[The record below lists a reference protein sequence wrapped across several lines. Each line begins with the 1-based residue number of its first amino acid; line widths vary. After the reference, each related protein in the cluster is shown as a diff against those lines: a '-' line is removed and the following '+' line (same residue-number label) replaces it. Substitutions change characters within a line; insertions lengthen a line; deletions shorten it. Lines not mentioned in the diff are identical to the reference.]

1 LNRSRRLTLGA
12 GLLCLGAGASLLGKQ
27 SGNDEDEPV
36 PSPGELGKQQNVK
49 IGWGDPA
56 TFYVPPYLPADA
68 VVDRVAFK
76 PVTPAGALDALRGI
90 ARAFRAYPPGCLG
103 RIIRAIFIAGEIR
116 VDGVVAG
123 GTYWRDWIFVES
135 SEDLRPRTRVLN
147 VLIAVHH
154 ETSSHLWLPD
164 TGLQQA
170 FFALE
175 PAHWQYAAST
185 ADAMRIGREQAP
197 PLETGFISAYG
208 STSPE
213 NDFNTY
219 AQTIFHEPARM
230 KHLARAYPLIAR
242 KLALVLDAYIRVDDR
257 LRETFSQ
264 NGLL

>member
-12 GLLCLGAGASLLGKQ
+12 GLLCLGAGVALLGKQ
-27 SGNDEDEPV
+27 ACSDEDEPAPD
-36 PSPGELGKQQNVK
+36 PSQLGKRQNVK
-49 IGWGDPA
+49 IGWGDPT
-56 TFYVPPYLPADA
+56 TFYVPPYLPVDA
-68 VVDRVAFK
+68 VVDRVTFK
-76 PVTPAGALDALRGI
+76 PVTPAAALDALRGI
-90 ARAFRAYPPGCLG
+90 ARAFRAYPPGCLR
-103 RIIRAIFIAGEIR
+103 RIITAIFIAGEIR

-123 GTYWRDWIFVES
+123 GTYWRDWIFVEAS
-135 SEDLRPRTRVLN
+135 KDLRPETRALN
-147 VLIAVHH
+147 TEIAVHH

-170 FFALE
+170 FLALE
-175 PAHWQYAAST
+175 PADWQYAAT
-185 ADAMRIGREQAP
+185 VAEAMRMGREQAP

-219 AQTIFHEPARM
+219 AQTIFHEPTRM
-230 KHLARAYPLIAR
+230 KSLARAHPLIAR

-257 LRETFSQ
+257 LRDTFSQ